1 MSASSETTISQNDMN
16 RMFAYIEQKRNA
28 ERGNEYER
36 RYERQT
42 QNIVFGEEL
51 QGYIPVAPN
60 QVHHSIMV
68 RDPLDAVK
76 SLAAQITTH
85 YYGGEPKLVDMT
97 AAVYQDF
104 LVARKAQGFKG
115 VQGMNAKGIVC
126 AILYA
131 IILHRE
137 KSRLDM
143 NKLIASANKVK
154 SASKTPITR
163 RMVFKY
169 LTNIVAL
176 LRAKNNNHR
185 SNNNNGTRVENET
198 QTKLNDEI
206 KRLCF
211 LLGLRMKDVA
221 VVRKDAQ
228 RVLLRKPV
236 LLEQHSVTTL
246 AIVFVYKYTSTLT
259 LSNANMQNAKRA
271 LGVTPYIVGKV
282 LPKVMV
288 AANVSVRR

>member
-1 MSASSETTISQNDMN
+1 MSAAETTISQNDLN

-42 QNIVFGEEL
+42 QNVVFGEEL
-51 QGYIPVAPN
+51 QGYIPLAPN

-176 LRAKNNNHR
+176 LRTKNNTT
-185 SNNNNGTRVENET
+185 NNNNRNANDP

-211 LLGLRMKDVA
+211 LLGLRMKDVS

-228 RVLLRKPV
+228 RVLLRNPA

-246 AIVFVYKYTSTLT
+246 SIVFVYKYVLT
-259 LSNANMQNAKRA
+259 VPNSNIQNAKRT
-271 LGVTPYIVGKV
+271 LGVTPYIVSKV
-282 LPKVMV
+282 LPKLMV
-288 AANVSVRR
+288 AANVSIRR

>member
-1 MSASSETTISQNDMN
+1 MSAAETTISQNDLN

-42 QNIVFGEEL
+42 QNVVFGEEL
-51 QGYIPVAPN
+51 QGYIPLAPN
-60 QVHHSIMV
+60 RVHHSIMV

-104 LVARKAQGFKG
+104 LAARKAQGFKG

-176 LRAKNNNHR
+176 LRAKNNTNR
-185 SNNNNGTRVENET
+185 SNNKNNNGTSVENET
-198 QTKLNDEI
+198 RTKLNDEI

-228 RVLLRKPV
+228 RVLLRKPA
-236 LLEQHSVTTL
+236 LMEQHSVTTL
-246 AIVFVYKYTSTLT
+246 AIVLVYKYVLT
-259 LSNANMQNAKRA
+259 VPNSNIQNAKRT
-271 LGVTPYIVGKV
+271 LGVTPYIVSKV
-282 LPKVMV
+282 LPKLMV
-288 AANVSVRR
+288 AANVSIRR

>member
-1 MSASSETTISQNDMN
+1 MSAAETTISQNDLN

-42 QNIVFGEEL
+42 QNVVFGEEL
-51 QGYIPVAPN
+51 QGYIPLAPN

-97 AAVYQDF
+97 AAVYKDF

-176 LRAKNNNHR
+176 LRTKNNTT
-185 SNNNNGTRVENET
+185 NNNNRNANDP

-211 LLGLRMKDVA
+211 LLGLRMKDVS

-228 RVLLRKPV
+228 RVLLRNPA

-246 AIVFVYKYTSTLT
+246 SIVFVYKYVLT
-259 LSNANMQNAKRA
+259 VPNSNIQNAKRT
-271 LGVTPYIVGKV
+271 LGVTPYIVSKV
-282 LPKVMV
+282 LPKLMV
-288 AANVSVRR
+288 AANVSIRR

>member
-1 MSASSETTISQNDMN
+1 MSAAETTISQNDLN

-42 QNIVFGEEL
+42 RNVVFGEEL
-51 QGYIPVAPN
+51 QGYIPLAPN
-60 QVHHSIMV
+60 RLHHSIMV

-97 AAVYQDF
+97 AAVYKDF
-104 LVARKAQGFKG
+104 LAERKAQGFKG

-176 LRAKNNNHR
+176 LRTKNNTT
-185 SNNNNGTRVENET
+185 NNNNRNANDP

-211 LLGLRMKDVA
+211 LLGLRMKDVS

-228 RVLLRKPV
+228 RVLLRNPA

-246 AIVFVYKYTSTLT
+246 SIVFVYKYVLT
-259 LSNANMQNAKRA
+259 VPNSNIQNAKRT
-271 LGVTPYIVGKV
+271 LGVTPYIVSKV
-282 LPKVMV
+282 LPKLMV
-288 AANVSVRR
+288 AANVSIRR

>member
-1 MSASSETTISQNDMN
+1 MSTAETTISQNDLN

-60 QVHHSIMV
+60 QMHHSIMV

-104 LVARKAQGFKG
+104 LDARKAQGFKG

-137 KSRLDM
+137 KARLDM

-169 LTNIVAL
+169 LANIVAL
-176 LRAKNNNHR
+176 LRT
-185 SNNNNGTRVENET
+185 NNNNRNNAENET
-198 QTKLNDEI
+198 QMKLNDEI

-221 VVRKDAQ
+221 VVRKDA
-228 RVLLRKPV
+228 RLVLTRKPA

-246 AIVFVYKYTSTLT
+246 AIVLVYKYTLT
-259 LSNANMQNAKRA
+259 LSDTNVQNAKRA
-271 LGVTPYIVGKV
+271 LGVTPYIISKV

-288 AANVSVRR
+288 ATNVSIRR

>member
-1 MSASSETTISQNDMN
+1 
-16 RMFAYIEQKRNA
+16 
-28 ERGNEYER
+28 
-36 RYERQT
+36 
-42 QNIVFGEEL
+42 
-51 QGYIPVAPN
+51 
-60 QVHHSIMV
+60 MV

-97 AAVYQDF
+97 AAVYKDF
-104 LVARKAQGFKG
+104 LAERKAQGFKG

-169 LTNIVAL
+169 LANIVAL
-176 LRAKNNNHR
+176 LRAKNNT
-185 SNNNNGTRVENET
+185 NNNNNRNANDP

-211 LLGLRMKDVA
+211 LLGLRMKDVS

-228 RVLLRKPV
+228 RVLLRNPA

-246 AIVFVYKYTSTLT
+246 SIVFVYKYVLT
-259 LSNANMQNAKRA
+259 VPNSNIQNAKRT
-271 LGVTPYIVGKV
+271 LGVTPYIVSKV
-282 LPKVMV
+282 LPKLMV
-288 AANVSVRR
+288 AANVSIRR

>member
-1 MSASSETTISQNDMN
+1 MSTAETTISQNDLN

-42 QNIVFGEEL
+42 QNVVFGEEL

-60 QVHHSIMV
+60 QMHHSIMV

-104 LVARKAQGFKG
+104 LDARKAQGFKG

-137 KSRLDM
+137 KARLDM

-169 LTNIVAL
+169 LANIVAL
-176 LRAKNNNHR
+176 LRT
-185 SNNNNGTRVENET
+185 NNNNNNNRNNAENET
-198 QTKLNDEI
+198 QMKLNDEI

-221 VVRKDAQ
+221 VVRKDA
-228 RVLLRKPV
+228 RLVLTRKPA

-246 AIVFVYKYTSTLT
+246 AIVLVYKYTLT
-259 LSNANMQNAKRA
+259 LSNTNMQNAKRT
-271 LGVTPYIVGKV
+271 LGVTPYIISKV

-288 AANVSVRR
+288 ATNVSIRR

>member
-1 MSASSETTISQNDMN
+1 MSAVETTISQNDLN

-42 QNIVFGEEL
+42 RNVVFGEEL
-51 QGYIPVAPN
+51 QGYIPLAPN

-97 AAVYQDF
+97 AAVYKDF
-104 LVARKAQGFKG
+104 LAERKAQGFKG

-169 LTNIVAL
+169 LANIVAL
-176 LRAKNNNHR
+176 LRAKNNT
-185 SNNNNGTRVENET
+185 NNNNNRNANDP

-211 LLGLRMKDVA
+211 LLGLRMKDVS

-228 RVLLRKPV
+228 RVLLRNPA

-246 AIVFVYKYTSTLT
+246 SIVFVYKYVLT
-259 LSNANMQNAKRA
+259 VPNSNIQNAKRT
-271 LGVTPYIVGKV
+271 LGVTPYIVSKV
-282 LPKVMV
+282 LPKLMV
-288 AANVSVRR
+288 AANVSIRR

>member
-1 MSASSETTISQNDMN
+1 MSAAETTISQNDLN

-42 QNIVFGEEL
+42 RNVVFGEEL
-51 QGYIPVAPN
+51 QGYIPLAPN

-97 AAVYQDF
+97 AAVYKDF
-104 LVARKAQGFKG
+104 LAERKAQGFKG

-169 LTNIVAL
+169 LANIVAL
-176 LRAKNNNHR
+176 LRAKNNTT
-185 SNNNNGTRVENET
+185 NNNNRNANDP

-211 LLGLRMKDVA
+211 LLGLRMKDVS

-228 RVLLRKPV
+228 RVLLRNPA

-246 AIVFVYKYTSTLT
+246 SIVFVYKYVLT
-259 LSNANMQNAKRA
+259 VPNSNIQNAKRT
-271 LGVTPYIVGKV
+271 LGVTPYIVSKV
-282 LPKVMV
+282 LPKLMV
-288 AANVSVRR
+288 AANVSIRR

>member
-1 MSASSETTISQNDMN
+1 MSASETTISQSDLN

-42 QNIVFGEEL
+42 RNIVFGEEL

-60 QVHHSIMV
+60 RMHHSIMV
-68 RDPLDAVK
+68 RDPLDAIK

-97 AAVYQDF
+97 AAVYKDF
-104 LVARKAQGFKG
+104 LVARKAEGFKG

-169 LTNIVAL
+169 LTNIVAV
-176 LRAKNNNHR
+176 LRAKNNNSR
-185 SNNNNGTRVENET
+185 SNNNTNTSSNATNET

-228 RVLLRKPV
+228 RLLLRNPV

-246 AIVFVYKYTSTLT
+246 AIVFVYKYTLT
-259 LSNANMQNAKRA
+259 VPNTNLQNTKRA

-282 LPKVMV
+282 LPKVMT
-288 AANVSVRR
+288 AMNVSVRR

>member
-1 MSASSETTISQNDMN
+1 MSAAETTISQNDLN

-42 QNIVFGEEL
+42 QNVVFGEEL

-60 QVHHSIMV
+60 RLHHSIMV

-104 LVARKAQGFKG
+104 LAARKAQGFKG

-137 KSRLDM
+137 KARLDM

-169 LTNIVAL
+169 LANIVAL
-176 LRAKNNNHR
+176 LRTKNNNNNR
-185 SNNNNGTRVENET
+185 NNNNSNDP

-228 RVLLRKPV
+228 RVLLRKPA
-236 LLEQHSVTTL
+236 LMEQHSVTTL
-246 AIVFVYKYTSTLT
+246 AIVLVYKYNLT
-259 LSNANMQNAKRA
+259 LPNTNVQNAKRT
-271 LGVTPYIVGKV
+271 LGVTPYIISKV

-288 AANVSVRR
+288 AANVSIRR

>member
-1 MSASSETTISQNDMN
+1 MSADTTISQNDLN

-42 QNIVFGEEL
+42 QNVVFGEEL
-51 QGYIPVAPN
+51 QGYIPLAPN

-104 LVARKAQGFKG
+104 LDARKAQGFKG

-137 KSRLDM
+137 KSRLDI

-169 LTNIVAL
+169 LANIVAL
-176 LRAKNNNHR
+176 LRAKNNNSR
-185 SNNNNGTRVENET
+185 NNNADSNET
-198 QTKLNDEI
+198 QIKLNDEI

-211 LLGLRMKDVA
+211 LLGLRMKDVS

-228 RVLLRKPV
+228 RVLLRKPA

-246 AIVFVYKYTSTLT
+246 SIVFVYKYVLT
-259 LSNANMQNAKRA
+259 VPNSNIQNAKRT
-271 LGVTPYIVGKV
+271 LGVTPYIVSKV
-282 LPKVMV
+282 LPKLMV
-288 AANVSVRR
+288 ATNVSIRR

>member
-1 MSASSETTISQNDMN
+1 
-16 RMFAYIEQKRNA
+16 
-28 ERGNEYER
+28 
-36 RYERQT
+36 
-42 QNIVFGEEL
+42 
-51 QGYIPVAPN
+51 
-60 QVHHSIMV
+60 MV

-104 LVARKAQGFKG
+104 LDARKAQGFKG

-137 KSRLDM
+137 KSRLDI

-169 LTNIVAL
+169 LANIVAL
-176 LRAKNNNHR
+176 LRAKNNNSR
-185 SNNNNGTRVENET
+185 NNNADSNET
-198 QTKLNDEI
+198 QIKLNDEI

-211 LLGLRMKDVA
+211 LLGLRMKDVS

-228 RVLLRKPV
+228 RVLLRKPA

-246 AIVFVYKYTSTLT
+246 SIVFVYKYVLT
-259 LSNANMQNAKRA
+259 VPNSNIQNAKRT
-271 LGVTPYIVGKV
+271 LGVTPYIVSKV
-282 LPKVMV
+282 LPKLMV
-288 AANVSVRR
+288 ATNVSIRR

>member
-1 MSASSETTISQNDMN
+1 MSAAETTISQNDLN

-42 QNIVFGEEL
+42 QNVVFGEEL
-51 QGYIPVAPN
+51 QGYIPLAPN
-60 QVHHSIMV
+60 RLHHSIMV
-68 RDPLDAVK
+68 RDPLAAIK

-104 LVARKAQGFKG
+104 LAARKAQGFKG

-169 LTNIVAL
+169 LANIVAL

-185 SNNNNGTRVENET
+185 NNNNANANDP

-221 VVRKDAQ
+221 VVRKDAK
-228 RVLLRKPV
+228 RVLLRKPA
-236 LLEQHSVTTL
+236 LMEQHSVTTL
-246 AIVFVYKYTSTLT
+246 AIVFVYKYTLT
-259 LSNANMQNAKRA
+259 LSNTNVQNAKRA
-271 LGVTPYIVGKV
+271 LGVTPYIISKV

-288 AANVSVRR
+288 AANVSIRR

>member
-1 MSASSETTISQNDMN
+1 MSAAETTISQNDLN

-42 QNIVFGEEL
+42 QNVVFGEEL
-51 QGYIPVAPN
+51 QGYIPLAPN

-104 LVARKAQGFKG
+104 LAARKAQGFKG

-169 LTNIVAL
+169 LANIVAL
-176 LRAKNNNHR
+176 LRAKNNNNHR
-185 SNNNNGTRVENET
+185 NNNNANDP

-221 VVRKDAQ
+221 VVRKDA
-228 RVLLRKPV
+228 RLVLTRKPA

-246 AIVFVYKYTSTLT
+246 AIVLVYKYTLT
-259 LSNANMQNAKRA
+259 LSNTNMQNAKRT
-271 LGVTPYIVGKV
+271 LGVTPYIISKV

-288 AANVSVRR
+288 ATNVSIRR

>member
-1 MSASSETTISQNDMN
+1 MSAAETTISQNDLN

-42 QNIVFGEEL
+42 RNVVFGEEL
-51 QGYIPVAPN
+51 QGYIPLGPN
-60 QVHHSIMV
+60 RVHHSIMV

-85 YYGGEPKLVDMT
+85 YYGGEPKLVDMA
-97 AAVYQDF
+97 AAVYKDF
-104 LVARKAQGFKG
+104 LAERKAQGFKG

-169 LTNIVAL
+169 LANIVAL
-176 LRAKNNNHR
+176 LRAKNNNNR
-185 SNNNNGTRVENET
+185 NNNGTNAENET
-198 QTKLNDEI
+198 QLKLNDEI

-211 LLGLRMKDVA
+211 LLGLRMKDVS

-228 RVLLRKPV
+228 RVLLRKPA

-246 AIVFVYKYTSTLT
+246 SIVFVYKYVLT
-259 LSNANMQNAKRA
+259 VPNSNVQNAKRA
-271 LGVTPYIVGKV
+271 LGVTPYIVSKV
-282 LPKVMV
+282 LPKLMV
-288 AANVSVRR
+288 ATNVSIRR

>member
-1 MSASSETTISQNDMN
+1 MSAETTISQNDLN

-42 QNIVFGEEL
+42 QNVVFGEEL
-51 QGYIPVAPN
+51 QGYIPLAPN

-104 LVARKAQGFKG
+104 LAARKAQGFKG

-126 AILYA
+126 AIVYA

-169 LTNIVAL
+169 LANIVAL
-176 LRAKNNNHR
+176 LRAKNNNNR
-185 SNNNNGTRVENET
+185 NNNGTNAENET
-198 QTKLNDEI
+198 QLKLNDEI

-211 LLGLRMKDVA
+211 LLGLRMKDVS

-228 RVLLRKPV
+228 RVLLRKPA

-246 AIVFVYKYTSTLT
+246 SIVFVYKYVLT
-259 LSNANMQNAKRA
+259 VPNSNIQNAKRT
-271 LGVTPYIVGKV
+271 LGVTPYIVSKV
-282 LPKVMV
+282 LPKLMV
-288 AANVSVRR
+288 ATNVSIRR

>member
-1 MSASSETTISQNDMN
+1 MSAAETTISQNDLN

-42 QNIVFGEEL
+42 QNVVFGEEL
-51 QGYIPVAPN
+51 QGYIPLAPN

-169 LTNIVAL
+169 LANIVAL
-176 LRAKNNNHR
+176 LRAKNNT
-185 SNNNNGTRVENET
+185 NNNNNRNANDP

-211 LLGLRMKDVA
+211 LLGLRMKDVS

-228 RVLLRKPV
+228 RVLLRNPA

-246 AIVFVYKYTSTLT
+246 SIVFVYKYVLT
-259 LSNANMQNAKRA
+259 VPNSNIQNAKRT
-271 LGVTPYIVGKV
+271 LGVTPYIVSKV
-282 LPKVMV
+282 LPKLMV
-288 AANVSVRR
+288 AANVSIRR

>member
-1 MSASSETTISQNDMN
+1 MSAAETTISQNDLN

-42 QNIVFGEEL
+42 QNVVFGEEL
-51 QGYIPVAPN
+51 QGYIPLAPN

-97 AAVYQDF
+97 AAVYKDF
-104 LVARKAQGFKG
+104 LAERKAQGFKG

-169 LTNIVAL
+169 LANIVAL
-176 LRAKNNNHR
+176 LRAKNNTT
-185 SNNNNGTRVENET
+185 NNNNRNANDP

-211 LLGLRMKDVA
+211 LLGLRMKDVS

-228 RVLLRKPV
+228 RVLLRNPA

-246 AIVFVYKYTSTLT
+246 SIVFVYKYVLT
-259 LSNANMQNAKRA
+259 VPNSNIQNAKRT
-271 LGVTPYIVGKV
+271 LGVTPYIVSKV
-282 LPKVMV
+282 LPKLMV
-288 AANVSVRR
+288 AANVSIRR

>member
-1 MSASSETTISQNDMN
+1 MSASSETTISQNDLN

-42 QNIVFGEEL
+42 RNVVFGEEL

-60 QVHHSIMV
+60 RMHHSIMV

-97 AAVYQDF
+97 AAVYKDF

-176 LRAKNNNHR
+176 LRAKNNNNR
-185 SNNNNGTRVENET
+185 SNNNNNATT
-198 QTKLNDEI
+198 DPQTKLNDEI

-211 LLGLRMKDVA
+211 LLGLRMKDVS

-228 RVLLRKPV
+228 RVLLRNPA

-246 AIVFVYKYTSTLT
+246 AIVFVYKYTSTLA
-259 LSNANMQNAKRA
+259 LPNANMQNAKRT
-271 LGVTPYIVGKV
+271 LGVTPYIVSKV

-288 AANVSVRR
+288 AANVSIRR

>member
-1 MSASSETTISQNDMN
+1 MSAAETTISQNDLN

-42 QNIVFGEEL
+42 RNVVFGEEL
-51 QGYIPVAPN
+51 QGYIPLGPN
-60 QVHHSIMV
+60 RVHHSIMV

-85 YYGGEPKLVDMT
+85 YYGGEPKLVDMA
-97 AAVYQDF
+97 AAVYKDF
-104 LVARKAQGFKG
+104 LAERKAQGFKG

-169 LTNIVAL
+169 LANIVAL
-176 LRAKNNNHR
+176 LRAKNNNGR
-185 SNNNNGTRVENET
+185 NNNAESNET
-198 QTKLNDEI
+198 QIKLNDEI

-211 LLGLRMKDVA
+211 LLGLRMKDVS

-228 RVLLRKPV
+228 RVLLRKPA

-246 AIVFVYKYTSTLT
+246 SIVFVYKYVLT
-259 LSNANMQNAKRA
+259 VPNSNIQNAKRT
-271 LGVTPYIVGKV
+271 LGVTPYIVSKV
-282 LPKVMV
+282 LPKLMV
-288 AANVSVRR
+288 ATNVSIRR

>member
-1 MSASSETTISQNDMN
+1 MSAAETTISQNDLN

-42 QNIVFGEEL
+42 QNVVFGEEL
-51 QGYIPVAPN
+51 QGYIPLAPN
-60 QVHHSIMV
+60 RVHHSIMV

-104 LVARKAQGFKG
+104 LAARKAQGFKG

-169 LTNIVAL
+169 LANIVAL

-185 SNNNNGTRVENET
+185 NNNNANDP

-228 RVLLRKPV
+228 RVLLRKPA
-236 LLEQHSVTTL
+236 LMEQHSVTTL
-246 AIVFVYKYTSTLT
+246 AIVLVYKYTLT
-259 LSNANMQNAKRA
+259 LSNTNVQNAKRA
-271 LGVTPYIVGKV
+271 LGVTPYIISKV

-288 AANVSVRR
+288 ATNVSIRR